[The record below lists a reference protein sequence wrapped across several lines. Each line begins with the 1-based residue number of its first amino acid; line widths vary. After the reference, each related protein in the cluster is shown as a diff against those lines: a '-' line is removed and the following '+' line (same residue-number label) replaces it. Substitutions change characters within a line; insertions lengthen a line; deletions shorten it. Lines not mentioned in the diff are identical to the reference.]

1 MNRRDFFK
9 TILVTPMLTPFLLA
23 SKASANDDLYLLSDS
38 PQIFLPSILQELK
51 TLTIMSGQSYIFTNE
66 HPLKNSLVQSLGR
79 HGWTHA
85 QKPSQAILR
94 LSFRPL
100 RYPARP
106 SFTLVSQGQIWDI
119 RAHRLRLLW
128 QEMNTDHAPSSC
140 LTIASLQTNTVALT
154 PGETVRIYRNG
165 QQIDELSLKKD
176 RIKSYAARKAAIAVR
191 IQERKVWVSDS
202 SCRHKICCL
211 APPASFVSERIVC
224 APNRFLVEINGH
236 RSIDTIIG

>member
-1 MNRRDFFK
+1 MDRRDFFK
-9 TILVTPMLTPFLLA
+9 TILATPMLTPFLLA
-23 SKASANDDLYLLSDS
+23 SKASSDDDLYLLSDS
-38 PQIFLPSILQELK
+38 PQIFLPPILQELK
-51 TLTIMSGQSYIFTNE
+51 TLTVMSGQSYIFTNE
-66 HPLKNSLVQSLGR
+66 HPLKISLVQSLGM

-85 QKPSQAILR
+85 QKLSQAILK

-119 RAHRLRLLW
+119 RSHRLRLLW
-128 QEMNTDHAPSSC
+128 QEMNTDHTPSSC
-140 LTIASLQTNTVALT
+140 LTIASLQTDAVALT

-176 RIKSYAARKAAIAVR
+176 RIKFYAARKGAIAVR
-191 IQERKVWVSDS
+191 IQERKAWVSDS

-211 APPASFVSERIVC
+211 APPASFVSERIIC
-224 APNRFLVEINGH
+224 APSRFLVEINGH